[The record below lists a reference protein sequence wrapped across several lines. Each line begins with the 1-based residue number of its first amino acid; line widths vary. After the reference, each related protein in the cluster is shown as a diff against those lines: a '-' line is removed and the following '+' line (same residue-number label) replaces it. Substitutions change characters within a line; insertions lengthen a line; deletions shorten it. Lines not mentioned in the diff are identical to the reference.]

1 MKKYIIQFSF
11 IIIYFIFN
19 NICYSQ
25 TGIIKYEMYFP
36 NVSQP
41 RMENA
46 SLIFNDT
53 LSVFKWKNKANISKV
68 NTNSDKIRIVIGSN
82 DTIGNYV
89 YRNYSN
95 KKIIFRNRSS
105 KFFKAKVVND
115 DWVNI
120 DWKIINKFKTIDKY
134 KCQKAVGNFRG
145 RIYTA
150 WFTEEIP
157 LSYGPWKLFGL
168 PGLIIEAKDKS
179 GEFQIKM
186 TSIKYPAPVKSKD
199 FNISYDGDIINIR
212 EYAKFL
218 KEIPKIRERK
228 INAMLGRSS
237 NPRKFKSKS
246 NFIEKIFEWE
256 IEKKK
261 N

>member
-1 MKKYIIQFSF
+1 MKKNIIKFSF
-11 IIIYFIFN
+11 IIAYFIFS
-19 NICYSQ
+19 NICLGQ

-46 SLIFNDT
+46 TLIFNDS
-53 LSVFKWKNKANISKV
+53 LSLFRFRTISKSNKVKGNPNNKVNISL
-68 NTNSDKIRIVIGSN
+68 GSK
-82 DTIGNYV
+82 DSIGNYV
-89 YRNYSN
+89 YRNYS
-95 KKIIFRNRSS
+95 KEKIIFRNRSS
-105 KFFKAKVVND
+105 KFFKAKIVND
-115 DWVNI
+115 DWISI
-120 DWKIINKFKTIDKY
+120 DWKIKNKFKAIGKY
-134 KCQKAVGNFRG
+134 KCQMGVGDFRG
-145 RIYTA
+145 RTYTA

-157 LSYGPWKLFGL
+157 LPYGPWKLFGL
-168 PGLIIEAKDKS
+168 PGLIIEVKDKS

-186 TSIKYPAPVKSKD
+186 VSIKYPASIKDKD
-199 FNISYDGDIINIR
+199 FNISYDGDIISIK
-212 EYAKFL
+212 EYAQFL

-256 IEKKK
+256 EEKK
-261 N
+261 

>member
-11 IIIYFIFN
+11 IIITLIFN
-19 NICYSQ
+19 DICYSQ
-25 TGIIKYEMYFP
+25 TGIIKYEMLFP
-36 NVSQP
+36 SVGQP

-53 LSVFKWKNKANISKV
+53 LSVFRWKNKANLSKV
-68 NTNSDKIRIVIGSN
+68 DTNSDKVRIVIGSN

-89 YRNYSN
+89 YRNYLN

-120 DWKIINKFKTIDKY
+120 DWKIKNKFKTIDKY
-134 KCQKAVGNFRG
+134 KCQKAVGDFRG
-145 RIYTA
+145 RTYTA

-168 PGLIIEAKDKS
+168 PGLIIEVKDKS

-186 TSIKYPAPVKSKD
+186 VSIKYPASVKSKE
-199 FNISYDGDIINIR
+199 FNISYDGDIINIK

-256 IEKKK
+256 SEKK
-261 N
+261 